1 MSNIVEFSAPSSRSS
16 SSKARNFV
24 SPSTRLSKTLCLE
37 KPFQNI
43 NGNHE
48 VESHIYKDED
58 VMEEDIMGEESMLV
72 DTDQEEDSDAD
83 EEKEVI
89 HGRSCDL
96 RCLHGTS

>member
-1 MSNIVEFSAPSSRSS
+1 MSNIIEFGAPPPRSS

-24 SPSTRLSKTLCLE
+24 SPSTGLSKTLSSE
-37 KPFQNI
+37 KTFEKV

-48 VESHIYKDED
+48 AESHIYRDED
-58 VMEEDIMGEESMLV
+58 SMEEDIMGEESMLV
-72 DTDQEEDSDAD
+72 DTDQEEDSDED

-89 HGRSCDL
+89 HGRSCGL

>member
-1 MSNIVEFSAPSSRSS
+1 
-16 SSKARNFV
+16 
-24 SPSTRLSKTLCLE
+24 
-37 KPFQNI
+37 
-43 NGNHE
+43 
-48 VESHIYKDED
+48 
-58 VMEEDIMGEESMLV
+58 MEEDIMGEESMLV